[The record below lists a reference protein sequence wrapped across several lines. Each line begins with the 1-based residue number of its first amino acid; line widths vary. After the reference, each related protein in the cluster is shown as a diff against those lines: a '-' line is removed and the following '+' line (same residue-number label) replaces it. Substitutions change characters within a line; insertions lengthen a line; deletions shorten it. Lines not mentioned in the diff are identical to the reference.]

1 MPRAANRPHR
11 DHQTA
16 DGRRSDTWATKLPD
30 HSKPGCT
37 GRSNRS
43 AGALPRCHLGCPLLP
58 LSGRSA
64 DYVARSG
71 SGRKADMP
79 NQRVNVRHDPK
90 RTKLTPY
97 GSHRGK
103 RPWDT
108 CDREMVLS
116 STTYR
121 TARASPSME
130 PMVEARVMHLV
141 GPVASTSPR
150 VTCRAQV
157 SCKSLRP
164 RTGLPVRGLL
174 QNHMEEEYGYHDT
187 SNHRHRAASCRCA
200 WRLALRRPVHG
211 RWRRPGPGHTPH
223 LGSNGPTMRS
233 ASR

>member
-1 MPRAANRPHR
+1 M
-11 DHQTA
+11 
-16 DGRRSDTWATKLPD
+16 
-30 HSKPGCT
+30 
-37 GRSNRS
+37 
-43 AGALPRCHLGCPLLP
+43 P

-64 DYVARSG
+64 DCVARSG

-130 PMVEARVMHLV
+130 PTMATKAADLV
-141 GPVASTSPR
+141 QKEG
-150 VTCRAQV
+150 
-157 SCKSLRP
+157 
-164 RTGLPVRGLL
+164 RGG
-174 QNHMEEEYGYHDT
+174 QAHDI
-187 SNHRHRAASCRCA
+187 
-200 WRLALRRPVHG
+200 
-211 RWRRPGPGHTPH
+211 
-223 LGSNGPTMRS
+223 LGSVQVNKAIRCKMVPTQDCS
-233 ASR
+233 AGETFGGQQEFASRNGKRSSVLKSGSWLKHGVVGGRNRWAVLQQHLMNPRQQLN

>member
-1 MPRAANRPHR
+1 M
-11 DHQTA
+11 
-16 DGRRSDTWATKLPD
+16 
-30 HSKPGCT
+30 
-37 GRSNRS
+37 
-43 AGALPRCHLGCPLLP
+43 P

-64 DYVARSG
+64 DCVARSG

-116 STTYR
+116 STTTYR

-174 QNHMEEEYGYHDT
+174 QNHMEEEYVYHDT
-187 SNHRHRAASCRCA
+187 SDHHRCA
-200 WRLALRRPVHG
+200 AVARRRLVRPRALVLVSEVFFG
-211 RWRRPGPGHTPH
+211 E
-223 LGSNGPTMRS
+223 S
-233 ASR
+233 